1 MRKDAAIEA
10 HVPRA
15 RRPRLQAL
23 APRERRSLLQPDA
36 PLAGALAGEVVAE
49 YGDLRAVRAFLSA
62 SLLRAER
69 ERGPADR

>member
-1 MRKDAAIEA
+1 MRKDAAVKA

-23 APRERRSLLQPDA
+23 APRERRSLLPPDA
-36 PLAGALAGEVVAE
+36 PLAGAL
-49 YGDLRAVRAFLSA
+49 
-62 SLLRAER
+62 ER